1 MNYKPYRNLNNS
13 KKEQITTMFDRIANT
28 YDRLNG
34 LITFGMDK
42 KWRKRV
48 AKIIASNHPSNILDV
63 GTGTGALAIDLAKQ
77 SSAEIVGIDISEEM
91 LSLGRKKIRH
101 LGLDN
106 TITMQLGDA
115 EGLSFDSNVFDA
127 IGIGFGV
134 RNFENL
140 HQGLSELLRVLK
152 PGGQLVIL
160 ETAVPKYFPLKQ
172 GYYLYS
178 HLIIPMLGKI
188 ISKDKLAYEYLSDS
202 AGIFPHGEK
211 FNAILK
217 KSGFTNVKDNPQTL
231 GIVSIYSAIKPLDN

>member
-1 MNYKPYRNLNNS
+1 M
-13 KKEQITTMFDRIANT
+13 
-28 YDRLNG
+28 
-34 LITFGMDK
+34 
-42 KWRKRV
+42 
-48 AKIIASNHPSNILDV
+48 IASNHPSNILDV

-217 KSGFTNVKDNPQTL
+217 QSGFTSVKDTPQTL

>member
-1 MNYKPYRNLNNS
+1 MNYKPYRNLDNS

-48 AKIIASNHPSNILDV
+48 AKMIVSNHPSNILDV

-77 SSAEIVGIDISEEM
+77 SSAEIVGIDISEGM

-106 TITMQLGDA
+106 TITMQLDDA
-115 EGLSFDSNVFDA
+115 EALSFDSNIFDA
-127 IGIGFGV
+127 VSVGFGV

-152 PGGQLVIL
+152 PGGQIVIL

-202 AGIFPHGEK
+202 AEIFPHGEK

-217 KSGFTNVKDNPQTL
+217 QSGFTNVKAHPQTL